1 MTLSKNYSKVP
12 NKANSC
18 ALSALNRQIRQLM
31 RLTSDNSDDAVLKE
45 IGNRI
50 ARYRLNQ
57 DKTQASLAREAG
69 VSNRTVTRVEHGH
82 SVQTSILI
90 RILRALKLLENLDG
104 LIPEPVA
111 SPIQQ
116 LKMQGRQRKRASS
129 KFVETSNKDT
139 WSWGDEE

>member
-1 MTLSKNYSKVP
+1 MK
-12 NKANSC
+12 
-18 ALSALNRQIRQLM
+18 
-31 RLTSDNSDDAVLKE
+31 LTSDNSDDAVLKE

-57 DKTQASLAREAG
+57 DKTQAALAQEAG
-69 VSNRTVTRVEHGH
+69 VSNRTMTRVENGN
-82 SVQTSILI
+82 SIQASSLI

-111 SPIQQ
+111 SPVQQ
-116 LKMQGRQRKRASS
+116 LKMQGKQRKRASS
-129 KFVETSNKDT
+129 KLEPPHKEGA